1 MSTNY
6 FLTRLWQ
13 ILLTLVGISVIVF
26 GLARMSGDPV
36 TLMAPQGA
44 TQEDIADLR
53 AKLGLDAPLIIQYWR
68 FISRTV
74 QGDFGK
80 SVKWGVPALEI
91 VLERFPA
98 TLLLSISA
106 LIFGFSV
113 AVPIGVFSAVHRG
126 TIFDGAGKVIA
137 LIGQSVP
144 TFWIG
149 LILIITFA
157 LRFPIFPTSGIG
169 TFEHLV
175 LPSITLGGFVAA
187 AIMRITRSAMIDA
200 LESDYV
206 RTARSKGIAEWRV
219 IWQHALKNAAIPIVT
234 ITGLMGANILRGAVV
249 TESVFAWPGV
259 GKLAVDAVYARD
271 FPLVQAAVL
280 FMGVVFTA
288 VNFLVD
294 LLYGALDPR
303 IRYEKHD

>member
-113 AVPIGVFSAVHRG
+113 AVDATELRNLS
-126 TIFDGAGKVIA
+126 GA
-137 LIGQSVP
+137 
-144 TFWIG
+144 
-149 LILIITFA
+149 
-157 LRFPIFPTSGIG
+157 R
-169 TFEHLV
+169 
-175 LPSITLGGFVAA
+175 AA
-187 AIMRITRSAMIDA
+187 AAA
-200 LESDYV
+200 
-206 RTARSKGIAEWRV
+206 
-219 IWQHALKNAAIPIVT
+219 QHA
-234 ITGLMGANILRGAVV
+234 
-249 TESVFAWPGV
+249 
-259 GKLAVDAVYARD
+259 
-271 FPLVQAAVL
+271 
-280 FMGVVFTA
+280 
-288 VNFLVD
+288 
-294 LLYGALDPR
+294 
-303 IRYEKHD
+303 